1 MIGVKCLSR
10 RNARETA
17 LKILFQIDVGK
28 MGVEEALAA
37 GREVFELAESS
48 SDFTE
53 GLVWGAFN
61 HLQELD
67 GLIEEFSIDWPM
79 ARMASIDRNILRLAV
94 YEILYVGDIPASVSV
109 NEAVELAKRYGNA
122 DSGKFVN
129 GILGNVVRSRAKDK
143 V

>member
-1 MIGVKCLSR
+1 MSR

-17 LKILFQIDVGK
+17 LKILFQIDIGK
-28 MGVEEALAA
+28 MGVEEALKA
-37 GREVFELAESS
+37 GREVFELAESANG
-48 SDFTE
+48 FTE
-53 GLVWGAFN
+53 GLVRGTCN
-61 HLQELD
+61 HLVELD
-67 GLIEEFSIDWPM
+67 QIIEEFSIDWPVT
-79 ARMASIDRNILRLAV
+79 RMASIDRNILRLAV

>member
-1 MIGVKCLSR
+1 MSR